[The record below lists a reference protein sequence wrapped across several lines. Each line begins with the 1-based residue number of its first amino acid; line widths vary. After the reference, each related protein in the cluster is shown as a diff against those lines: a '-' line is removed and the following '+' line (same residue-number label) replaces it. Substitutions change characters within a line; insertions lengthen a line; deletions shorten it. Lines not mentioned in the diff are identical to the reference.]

1 MAKPAGKFAGRPEPP
16 REIAMPEVLTP
27 FAGDALIPRGD
38 YDAVHFAGFDFAGQ
52 AADDA
57 AFLGCRLERCGL
69 DGVSMRRA
77 RISETLLDEL
87 HATSIDAADSI
98 WRDSLLTVRRIGALL
113 AIGATWSSV
122 RVRGGRLDL
131 VDLSGAKLAGVAF
144 EGCSIGELD
153 LGTVEARDLTLTSC
167 EIELLDV
174 SGARLVRADITG
186 ARIGAVKGVDGL
198 RGATITPA
206 QLVDLAPRMA
216 AHLGIKI
223 SGD

>member
-1 MAKPAGKFAGRPEPP
+1 VVKPAGRPEPP
-16 REIAMPEVLTP
+16 RQIVLPETLT
-27 FAGDALIPRGD
+27 ALVGDALATHGD
-38 YDAVHFAGFDFAGQ
+38 YDAVSFTGLDFAGQ
-52 AADDA
+52 VADDS
-57 AFLGCRLERCGL
+57 AFLGCRIERCGL

-77 RISETLLDEL
+77 RISETVLDEL
-87 HATSIDAADSI
+87 HATSLDMTDSI

-131 VDLSGAKLAGVAF
+131 VDLSGAKLTGVAF
-144 EGCSIGELD
+144 ERCAIGELD
-153 LGTVEARDLTLTSC
+153 LATVEARDVSFDGC

-174 SGARLVRADITG
+174 TGARLVRADITG

-206 QLVDLAPRMA
+206 QLVVLAPQLA
-216 AHLGIKI
+216 AHLGIKLR
-223 SGD
+223 GE

>member
-1 MAKPAGKFAGRPEPP
+1 MGKPAGRTEPP
-16 REIAMPEVLTP
+16 REIALPETLVA
-27 FAGDALIPRGD
+27 FAGSSLDTHGD
-38 YDAVHFAGFDFAGQ
+38 YDAVSFTGLDFAGQ
-52 AADDA
+52 VADDA

-87 HATSIDAADSI
+87 HATSLDVTDSI
-98 WRDSLLTVRRIGALL
+98 WRDSLVTVRRIGALL

-131 VDLSGAKLAGVAF
+131 VDLSGAKLTGVAF
-144 EGCSIGELD
+144 ERCAIGELD
-153 LGTVEARDLTLTSC
+153 LGTVEARDLSFAGC

-174 SGARLVRADITG
+174 TGARLVRADLTG
-186 ARIGAVKGVDGL
+186 ARIGAVKSVDGL

-206 QLVDLAPRMA
+206 QLVDLAPQMA
-216 AHLGIKI
+216 AHLGIKLR
-223 SGD
+223 GE